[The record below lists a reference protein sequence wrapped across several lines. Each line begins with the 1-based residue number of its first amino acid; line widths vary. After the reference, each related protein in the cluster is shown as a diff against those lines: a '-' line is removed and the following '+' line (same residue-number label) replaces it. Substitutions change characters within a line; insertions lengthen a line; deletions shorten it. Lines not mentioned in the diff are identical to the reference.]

1 VEAKRNNMPLSDIP
15 TVIKDVLGYFGP
27 AQHELRVL
35 RKFIGWWDVIRPNML
50 VEGKKENIYL
60 VKMDKLRKELK

>member
-1 VEAKRNNMPLSDIP
+1 MAWSDLP
-15 TVIKDVLGYFGP
+15 TVIKDILGYFGP

-35 RKFIGWWDVIRPNML
+35 RKFVGWWDVIIPQIT